1 MLKLSLV
8 LAAAATV
15 LVVAKREEGT
25 LLEKLDYLGRVIFG
39 RRHPSSRKPSLMHV
53 AQHA

>member
-15 LVVAKREEGT
+15 LIVIKRENGT
-25 LLEKLDYLGRVIFG
+25 FSEKLDYLGRVIFG
-39 RRHPSSRKPSLMHV
+39 SRHPSSRKPSLLHI

>member
-15 LVVAKREEGT
+15 LLVVKREEGT
-25 LLEKLDYLGRVIFG
+25 LIEKLDYLGRVIFG
-39 RRHPSSRKPSLMHV
+39 KLHPSSRKPSLLHV
-53 AQHA
+53 ALHA